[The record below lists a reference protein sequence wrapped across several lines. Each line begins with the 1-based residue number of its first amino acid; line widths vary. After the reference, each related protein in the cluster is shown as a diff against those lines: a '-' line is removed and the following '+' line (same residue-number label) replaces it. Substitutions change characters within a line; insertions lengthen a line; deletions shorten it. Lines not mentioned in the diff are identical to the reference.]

1 MAEDEF
7 IDIIDIL
14 SFLWRSKFWII
25 SGIALGCGLA
35 VVTVQTKK
43 PPTYVSTLPISL
55 EAAGSLT
62 TDGVV
67 AKFNQLIDRPDLRSR
82 LSDVEPVG
90 GKMPFKLV
98 STGNVLTLEVS
109 SLDADASGGKALKA
123 AEGLTAAAREL
134 NQKIL
139 AAAKSVGVEPASK
152 PGQSAEIEMQY
163 AKVAAMQ
170 TSEEAPLRVKLFS
183 LEARLAQ
190 RSGLRPVPSVVVQA
204 GAAGGGMGLGDDG
217 MRLLGALD
225 GKLSVSERAAILSE
239 YADIVGRIRAIQ
251 AKYAQPVTEMTAA
264 MASLSGGILKAAS
277 GDVGLMPVVVVDKAA
292 FAGAVAAGTH
302 ERYES
307 KRALFLALGV
317 ILGGMLGLM
326 GFGVK
331 LFLQGNRERLRK
343 IFNA

>member
-1 MAEDEF
+1 
-7 IDIIDIL
+7 
-14 SFLWRSKFWII
+14 
-25 SGIALGCGLA
+25 
-35 VVTVQTKK
+35 
-43 PPTYVSTLPISL
+43 
-55 EAAGSLT
+55 
-62 TDGVV
+62 V

-98 STGNVLTLEVS
+98 STGNVPTLEVS

-139 AAAKSVGVEPASK
+139 AAAKSVGLEPASK

-163 AKVAAMQ
+163 SKVAAMQ

-204 GAAGGGMGLGDDG
+204 GAAGGGMGLGDDV

-225 GKLSVSERAAILSE
+225 GKLSVSERATILSE

-264 MASLSGGILKAAS
+264 MASLSGEILKAAS
-277 GDVGLMPVVVVDKAA
+277 GDVGLVPVVVVDKAA

-326 GFGVK
+326 AFGVRI
-331 LFLQGNRERLRK
+331 FIAENRERIQK
-343 IFNA
+343 IF